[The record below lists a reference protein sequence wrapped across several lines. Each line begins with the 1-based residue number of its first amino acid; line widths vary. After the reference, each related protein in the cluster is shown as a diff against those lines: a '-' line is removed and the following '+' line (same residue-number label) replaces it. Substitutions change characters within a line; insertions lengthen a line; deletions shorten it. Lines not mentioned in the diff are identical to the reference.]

1 MFRSNDKLPL
11 AKVLL
16 PILVLLFSTVSFAE
30 QADRNQ
36 PMHLEADQV
45 TMDDAKQISTFTGNV
60 RLSQGT
66 LLILGDKVVVSQDKD
81 GNQHADAYGDT
92 AEFRQKREGLDE
104 YVEGYGK
111 HIEYDTRTEIIN
123 FDGKAHLKRNRDEVS
138 GDHITYNTKTEIFKV
153 NGNDANPE
161 KGSGGRVHVILQ
173 PKSKTDASNPTK
185 PAASP
190 AAPGTTSPRK
200 NHE

>member
-1 MFRSNDKLPL
+1 MCQSNNKLPL
-11 AKVLL
+11 ANILL
-16 PILVLLFSTVSFAE
+16 PTLLLLFSTASFAE
-30 QADRNQ
+30 RADRSQ

-45 TMDDAKQISTFTGNV
+45 TMDDAKQINTFTGNV

-81 GNQHADAYGDT
+81 GYQHADVYGDT

-104 YVEGYGK
+104 YVEGYGER
-111 HIEYDTRTEIIN
+111 IEYDARTEIIN

-138 GDHITYNTKTEIFKV
+138 GDHIIYNTKTEVFKV
-153 NGNDANPE
+153 NGKDANPE
-161 KGSGGRVHVILQ
+161 KGSTGRVHVILQ
-173 PKSKTDASNPTK
+173 PKSKTDVTNPSR

-200 NHE
+200 EHE